1 MSGQATYF
9 WYFLQN
15 IYNLSFD
22 LINPINT
29 NDFAQLK
36 MRFRSN
42 LRRNCS
48 CLLVGINNSKIN

>member
-9 WYFLQN
+9 WYIIQN
-15 IYNLSFD
+15 IYNLSFNE
-22 LINPINT
+22 INLINT

-36 MRFRSN
+36 MRFLSN

-48 CLLVGINNSKIN
+48 C